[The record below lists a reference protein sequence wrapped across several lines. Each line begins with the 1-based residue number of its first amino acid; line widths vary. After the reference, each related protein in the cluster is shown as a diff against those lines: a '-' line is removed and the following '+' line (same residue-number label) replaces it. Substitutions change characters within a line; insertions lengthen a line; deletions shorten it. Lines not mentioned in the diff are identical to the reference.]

1 MNESI
6 KFKGEDFSEYSVKM
20 VDGSIEM
27 DWYYRGSISGGTGT
41 EGGITVGIENMPKF
55 LEEMGFKDLVDF
67 FAGIEKYQIEEWRF
81 LKQVMRKFC
90 TNSWS
95 WNDTD

>member
-1 MNESI
+1 MNESV

-41 EGGITVGIENMPKF
+41 EGGVTIGRENISKF
-55 LEEMGFKDLVDF
+55 LEEMGFQDLVDF

-81 LKQVMRKFC
+81 LKQEMRKFS
-90 TNSWS
+90 TGLWF
-95 WNDTD
+95 WNETD

>member
-6 KFKGEDFSEYSVKM
+6 NFKGEDFSEYSIKM
-20 VDGSIEM
+20 VNGSIEM

-41 EGGITVGIENMPKF
+41 EGGITVGSENISKL
-55 LEEMGFKDLVDF
+55 LEEMGFQDLVDF

-81 LKQVMRKFC
+81 LKQEMRKFS
-90 TNSWS
+90 TGSWF
-95 WNDTD
+95 WNETD